1 MNLSAYTLKKAIGI
15 LFAGL
20 LVTTMIDYSTSAGY
34 AHKTKRQSN
43 PGPQFAW
50 ADWPQNTWRLGHN
63 TRHVGRTQCFSE
75 LQWRWSLP
83 DTTTR

>member
-43 PGPQFAW
+43 PGPQFA
-50 ADWPQNTWRLGHN
+50 
-63 TRHVGRTQCFSE
+63 
-75 LQWRWSLP
+75 
-83 DTTTR
+83 